1 MCNASRARSARLMG
15 DPATRYRGATENGS
29 SFGGISGY
37 SVGPGGEAAAP
48 GGLWILQWINLRD
61 LPTWRSVPGLSG
73 PLSKRSWNPGGDRKP
88 RLLRSFCGAA

>member
-1 MCNASRARSARLMG
+1 MG

-61 LPTWRSVPGLSG
+61 LPTWRSVPGLTWSPFETLLESG
-73 PLSKRSWNPGGDRKP
+73 RGPKTSLAAL
-88 RLLRSFCGAA
+88 LLRRCLTR